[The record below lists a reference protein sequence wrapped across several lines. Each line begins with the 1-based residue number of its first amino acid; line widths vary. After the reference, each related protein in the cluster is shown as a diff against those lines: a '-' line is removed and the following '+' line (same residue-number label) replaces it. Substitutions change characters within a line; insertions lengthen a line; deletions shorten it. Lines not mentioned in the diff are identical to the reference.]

1 VVAINQIF
9 PQKICD
15 AKLTTFLKAKGL
27 LVIKMNICSSNRLN
41 ALKLNI
47 KIKNKELY
55 LSKCLAM
62 HFKNFAISLL
72 LLLTTSLAF
81 GQDVYHHV
89 TNQGVYELIDELA
102 NMGIIS
108 VNSSVKPYSRKQ
120 ISQLL
125 TQANSQTEK
134 LSKRQKAEIAFYLKD
149 FGKEQNITKDFPRRF
164 DALYYKDSLFAF
176 TLNPVLGVNTFSNSG
191 DVIYRRWVGAEML
204 GYIGANFAMYA
215 SLRDYNENVR
225 LGERDYLNHFQGGGY
240 KPNADGG
247 EFSEMRGGLSYGW
260 SWGSISLVKDH
271 LEWGSGYYGTN
282 ILYSKAPSF
291 TMIKLNVK
299 PSDWFELN
307 FIHGWLVSQV
317 IDSSRIY
324 NYDGQKRDMFHPKYI
339 AANLFTLTPFDRLNV
354 SFGNSIIYSDMD
366 IHPAYLT
373 PLFFY
378 KSIDHHLNG
387 MSNYTGQNSQMF
399 LDISSRLIR
408 HTHMYATLFLDEL
421 SMSRMFDAEKHSNFF
436 SLKAGFRISNFPIKN
451 LTLTAEYTRNN
462 PQTFEHIIETTTFE
476 SNRYN
481 LGHYLRENAQELY
494 LAASVKPFKNFSILV
509 SYTNAQK
516 GPYTSEEDS
525 RLGLIFL
532 ERVDWQAHLVSTT
545 VRYQVLND
553 SYIYAGIDYGNYSG
567 NTEQYTPLFLTNS
580 PITITFGGNYGF

>member
-1 VVAINQIF
+1 M
-9 PQKICD
+9 
-15 AKLTTFLKAKGL
+15 LT
-27 LVIKMNICSSNRLN
+27 
-41 ALKLNI
+41 I

-62 HFKNFAISLL
+62 HFKNFAITLL
-72 LLLTTSLAF
+72 LLLTTLLAF

-102 NMGIIS
+102 NMGVIR

-125 TQANSQTEK
+125 TQANSQPEK
-134 LSKRQKAEIAFYLKD
+134 LSKRQKAEIAFYLND

-164 DALYYKDSLFAF
+164 DALYHKDSLFAL
-176 TLNPVLGVNTFSNSG
+176 TLNPVLGVNTLSNSG
-191 DVIYRRWVGAEML
+191 DVIYRRWVGAEMW

-215 SLRDYNENVR
+215 SLRDYNENIR
-225 LGERDYLNHFQGGGY
+225 LGDKDYLNHFQGGGY

-260 SWGSISLVKDH
+260 NWGSISLVKDH
-271 LEWGSGYYGTN
+271 LEWGSGYNGTN

-366 IHPAYLT
+366 IHPAYFT

-387 MSNYTGQNSQMF
+387 MSNSTGQNSQMF
-399 LDISSRLIR
+399 FDISSRLIK
-408 HTHMYATLFLDEL
+408 HTHMYATLFFDEL

-436 SLKAGFRISNFPIKN
+436 SLKAGIRLSNFPIKN

-476 SNRYN
+476 SNMYN

-494 LAASVKPFKNFSILV
+494 LAASVKPFKNLSILV

-532 ERVDWQAHLVSTT
+532 EHVDWRAQLISTT

-553 SYIYAGIDYGNYSG
+553 SYVYAGIDYGNYSG
-567 NTEQYTPLFLTNS
+567 NTEQYTPSFLTNS